1 MWPAPAYIQ
10 FDKNKN
16 ELKQNIDTLRT
27 KLLDEKIKMK
37 LIMKQWN
44 EERKQWND
52 EREQWSIQK
61 KFYENQISLLSKL
74 SLD

>member
-1 MWPAPAYIQ
+1 
-10 FDKNKN
+10 
-16 ELKQNIDTLRT
+16 
-27 KLLDEKIKMK
+27 
-37 LIMKQWN
+37 MKQWN